1 MNYQSFAGKI
11 RNIKVTSK
19 ELQYDGSV
27 LVSRALL
34 DLASIPPFAQ
44 VWVSNLTTGVRWL
57 TYVLPTDEPGVF
69 GLRGGETRYG
79 EVGDDCVIIF
89 YREVEK
95 FEGAKV
101 VFCGAQNTVKEIKEY
116 DPQGNC
122 DVIARDGA
130 LL

>member
-1 MNYQSFAGKI
+1 MSCNFFAGKI

-27 LVSRALL
+27 LVSRDLL
-34 DLASIPPFAQ
+34 DLAHIPAFAQ

-89 YREVEK
+89 YKNVDM
-95 FEGAKV
+95 FPGANV
-101 VFCGAQNTVKEIKEY
+101 VFCGEQNTVKEIKQY
-116 DPQGNC
+116 DLQGNC
-122 DVIARDGA
+122 DVIAEGGQ